1 MELIGMKV
9 DLRRGFATL
18 DDPDIVLF
26 EIGNVH
32 PPLPIETNAVA
43 NAARRKRREELGLR
57 GASRYLADVAA
68 LLKIDN
74 VKVA

>member
-1 MELIGMKV
+1 
-9 DLRRGFATL
+9 
-18 DDPDIVLF
+18 VLL

-43 NAARRKRREELGLR
+43 DAISRKRREEPGFR